1 MFLGW
6 YDPDRKKPARL
17 KLAQAIERY
26 EEKFGEAPGLVL
38 TNPVDAGEL
47 RTPTKADPG
56 EPALPIREAAYIP
69 RWTFYVGRPEVAAAP
84 AALAA

>member
-17 KLAQAIERY
+17 KLAQAIDRY
-26 EEKFGEAPGLVL
+26 VEKFGETPDLVL
-38 TNPVDAGEL
+38 TNPVDAGDL
-47 RTPTKADPG
+47 RSPTKADPG
-56 EPALPIREAAYIP
+56 ELLLSIQEAPYIP
-69 RWTFYVGRPEVAAAP
+69 RWTFYVGRPEAAP

>member
-6 YDPDRKKPARL
+6 YDPDRKKPVRL

-26 EEKFGEAPGLVL
+26 EEKFGHAPDLVL
-38 TNPVDAGEL
+38 TNPVDAGDL

-56 EPALPIREAAYIP
+56 DPALPIQEAAYIP
-69 RWTFYVGRPEVAAAP
+69 RWTFYVGRPEEAP

>member
-6 YDPDRKKPARL
+6 YDPDRKKPVRL
-17 KLAQAIERY
+17 KLTQAIERY
-26 EEKFGEAPGLVL
+26 IEKFGEAPDLVL

-47 RTPTKADPG
+47 RTPTRAYPG
-56 EPALPIREAAYIP
+56 EPPLPIEEALYIP
-69 RWTFYVGRPEVAAAP
+69 RWTLYVGRPEEAP